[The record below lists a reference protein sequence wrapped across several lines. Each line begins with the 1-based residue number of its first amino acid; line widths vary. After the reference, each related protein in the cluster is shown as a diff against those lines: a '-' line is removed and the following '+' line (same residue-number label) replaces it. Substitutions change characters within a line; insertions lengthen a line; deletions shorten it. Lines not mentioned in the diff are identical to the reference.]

1 MHGGRAGAV
10 GPTMIKKEGRMVKNQ
25 RMRKVLKNSPVP
37 LYYQLK
43 EIIQEMIDNDQL
55 KPGDAIPPE
64 RELCEIHQIS
74 RMTARKAIIALVN
87 EGVLYRE
94 QGKGTFVAEPKP
106 KHLITRLK
114 GFTEEMEE
122 QGLSVETRMLNFS
135 VMDATLNLK
144 RNLRMPPHHEQV
156 VEVKRLRIVDGEPL
170 ALETVWLDEQKVPGL
185 SQEMLEGQSLYTVL
199 RDHYQYQPMYA
210 RQTIEPVL
218 TDEYESQLLG
228 LPNHSLAILFQRTTY
243 MGQDQVMEYTRCIYR
258 TDRYKY
264 EIFLQP

>member
-1 MHGGRAGAV
+1 M
-10 GPTMIKKEGRMVKNQ
+10 KKQ
-25 RMRKVLKNSPVP
+25 TMRKVLKNSPIP

-43 EIIQEMIDNDQL
+43 EIIQEMIDNEEL

-64 RELCEIHQIS
+64 RELCEIHNIS
-74 RMTARKAIIALVN
+74 RMTARKAVIALVN

-114 GFTEEMEE
+114 GFTEEME
-122 QGLSVETRMLNFS
+122 GKGVTVETRILNFS
-135 VMDATLNLK
+135 IVEATLNLK
-144 RNLRMPPHHEQV
+144 RNLRMLPHHEHV
-156 VEVKRLRIVDGEPL
+156 AEIKRLRIVDGEPL

-185 SQEMLEGQSLYTVL
+185 NKEMLEGQSLYAVL
-199 RDHYQYQPMYA
+199 KDNYQYQPLYA

-218 TDEYESQLLG
+218 TNEYESKLLG

-243 MGQDQVMEYTRCIYR
+243 LAQDEVMEYTRCIYR
-258 TDRYKY
+258 SDRYKY